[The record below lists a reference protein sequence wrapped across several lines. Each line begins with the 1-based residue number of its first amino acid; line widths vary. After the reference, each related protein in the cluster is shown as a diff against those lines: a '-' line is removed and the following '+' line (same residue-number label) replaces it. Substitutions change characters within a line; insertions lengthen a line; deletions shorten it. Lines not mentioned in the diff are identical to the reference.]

1 MLKCAHGR
9 GHGWMRSSA
18 RTLAAVDCWTTR
30 GQFVGAGEA
39 DEFPKR
45 RDRVESPGLSG
56 GGGWSWRFGLILE
69 EEGGGVALAGKR
81 RGDFTF
87 LGGEQEGDIACLG
100 GYGEGGGEDD
110 RGEEVGRIDQ
120 ERSEVEAG

>member
-1 MLKCAHGR
+1 MPKCAHGR

-18 RTLAAVDCWTTR
+18 RTLAAVDCWETR

-45 RDRVESPGLSG
+45 RDRVGSPGLTG

-69 EEGGGVALAGKR
+69 GGGC
-81 RGDFTF
+81 
-87 LGGEQEGDIACLG
+87 LGGEEKRRVHIFRRRWEGDIACWG
-100 GYGEGGGEDD
+100 GYGDGGSDD
-110 RGEEVGRIDQ
+110 RGDEVGRIEE
-120 ERSEVEAG
+120 ERSDLGDG